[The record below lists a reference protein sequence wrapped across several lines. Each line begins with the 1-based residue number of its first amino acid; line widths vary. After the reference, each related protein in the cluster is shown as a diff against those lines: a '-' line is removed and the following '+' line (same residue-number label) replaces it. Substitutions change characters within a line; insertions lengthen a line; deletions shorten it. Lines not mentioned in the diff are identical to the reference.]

1 MARDNEVR
9 FGHPKVMRRFIP
21 LIILLAVVVAIW
33 MSGVTDQLS
42 WANLARYQSGLL
54 DWVARNGAL
63 AAGLYVV
70 TYAVAVAVSLPQAAI
85 LTLTGGLL
93 FGALLGGAL
102 AVIGAT
108 VGAVGLYLVAR
119 SAIGDSLAARG
130 GPFLQKLRDGLQR
143 DGFLYL
149 LSIRLIPVFPFW
161 LVNLGAALGGI
172 RLVPYAAATLIGI
185 APATFILASVGSGI
199 STVLA
204 SGGTP
209 DISVLLSFPVLG
221 PLVALAL
228 LSLLPV
234 VWRRWRKSDG

>member
-1 MARDNEVR
+1 MARDNKSR
-9 FGHPKVMRRFIP
+9 FGHPEGMRRFVP
-21 LIILLAVVVAIW
+21 LVILLAVVIAIW

-108 VGAVGLYLVAR
+108 AGAVGLYLVAR

-130 GPFLQKLRDGLQR
+130 GPFLRKLRDGLQR

-185 APATFILASVGSGI
+185 APATFILASIGSGI
-199 STVLA
+199 STILA

-234 VWRRWRKSDG
+234 VWRQWRKSDG